1 MKKILLLVTI
11 LLLGIQAKAIT
22 ANAEDISYPF
32 DSITIVEA
40 FKFDVEVTTAVAAD
54 SLLYGLVEVGDILTV
69 YVGTLEFVSEGVP
82 SSGSANVLIISNAE
96 EEDLVQFLVNN
107 YAFYEGAS
115 RSWGFASHILIDP
128 EVGVFK
134 DMTILNSGLKEMSVF
149 ENIALGTWT
158 LFDNKGLEMPFIAGT
173 YAVETGLS
181 IQISAYA
188 GTGE

>member
-1 MKKILLLVTI
+1 MTLV
-11 LLLGIQAKAIT
+11 LLGIQAKAIT
-22 ANAEDISYPF
+22 ANAEDISYRF

-40 FKFDVEVTTAVAAD
+40 FKFDVEVSTALAAD
-54 SLLYGLVEVGDILTV
+54 SLLYGLVEIGDILTV
-69 YVGTLEFVSEGVP
+69 YVGTLEFISEGVP

-96 EEDLVQFLVNN
+96 EEDLVRFLVNN

-149 ENIALGTWT
+149 ENIALGTWS
-158 LFDNKGLEMPFIAGT
+158 LFDNKGLEMPFMAGS

-188 GTGE
+188 GAGE

>member
-1 MKKILLLVTI
+1 MKKVLLLVTI

-40 FKFDVEVTTAVAAD
+40 FKFDVEVTTALAAD

-82 SSGSANVLIISNAE
+82 ASGSANVLIISNAE

-107 YAFYEGAS
+107 YAFYEGTS

-134 DMTILNSGLKEMSVF
+134 DMTILNSGIKEMSVF

-158 LFDNKGLEMPFIAGT
+158 LFDNKGVEMPFIAGT